1 MGSKRKKRRGVPRA
15 KRMKRPARLQSAVA
29 WLKAFDGQHV
39 LRSYCKHFG
48 VDWRCAAL
56 ELQQL
61 GVQLDADYLE
71 ARERSE
77 RQRIIARKRR
87 REERNVQPDC
97 QDSIGY
103 ETLLDAYLAGDFP
116 ALHAME
122 CERDG
127 IDPATR

>member
-1 MGSKRKKRRGVPRA
+1 MGRKRKKGYGVPRA
-15 KRMKRPARLQSAVA
+15 KRMNRPARLQSAVA
-29 WLKAFDGQHV
+29 WLREFDGRHV

-61 GVQLDADYLE
+61 GVKLDADYLE

-77 RQRIIARKRR
+77 QQRIIARKQS
-87 REERNVQPDC
+87 REERVAKLHC
-97 QDSIGY
+97 KGSIEY
-103 ETLLDAYLAGDFP
+103 ETELDAYLAGDFP

>member
-1 MGSKRKKRRGVPRA
+1 MGRKRKRGHGVPRA
-15 KRMKRPARLQSAVA
+15 KRMNRPARLQSAIA
-29 WLKAFDGQHV
+29 WLKRFEGRHV
-39 LRSYCKHFG
+39 LRSYCKHYG
-48 VDWRCAAL
+48 VDWRCAAI

-61 GVQLDADYLE
+61 GVELDADYLE
-71 ARERSE
+71 VREKSE

-87 REERNVQPDC
+87 RDERNAKLHC
-97 QDSIGY
+97 QDSIQY

-127 IDPATR
+127 LRQLI